1 MSKARAPQKQQN
13 AVAEGAKVLL
23 KEKGIITDDTREG
36 VRDLLLLKI
45 PVESVNSTIHTV
57 ARMLGSNVPDSI
69 DRRSVSRI
77 ALEGLVAADMQSV
90 WEVHNAEAVTLS
102 NDGTTNKHLNYESRH
117 GLMVVPMYAPG
128 SDPSVRLPGETIC
141 AQRFF
146 GITQA
151 ANHQSDTQLQGWVDT
166 VQEIHDTYNGS
177 PGLGKSKPR
186 DWRVFT
192 QMVKGI
198 STDHAHDQKRLF
210 RLFGDLKLNYE
221 AELLGE
227 ESFQSAD
234 RLEDVYP
241 ILAEEIERC
250 IEDAGGEEEWEALTV
265 EERQE
270 RERHAYQ
277 CVCVRIGKERMN
289 AMSPEERRE
298 IALFI
303 WAGCCM
309 HKELNA
315 FKGGAAAMSA
325 YWKAHGLAGP
335 MKLLNID
342 NAAAARAGG
351 GAARERAMA
360 ALQAGGV
367 KLASLAGAI
376 FAHKDKKRGQQDTHL
391 IHLEA
396 LFGQMKRFPD
406 TSNGHYGLHGHA
418 AAELIARL
426 DFYHQFLELIRDVKE
441 TQGWTNIEWNVY
453 DALHDLDTLTELVT
467 MSIYTEHMSIPY
479 MRFVRGSGENL
490 LDLGEFHR
498 RVFAHLTRL
507 KTTPRV
513 ALPPTAD
520 YKTAVLDG
528 KPWTCPDLFDAIA
541 RLAPTLPHLEAV
553 FVAFCEGAQETWG
566 RFTEEYEEG
575 GAIASASPPQREL
588 AFMMPTNDHNEG
600 ALGSMRVFSRR
611 APSMTINQHNARA
624 VYRKNN
630 TAAFIRACLGKE
642 DRKYLKRMARE
653 RDTSKRPAKCCKIQ
667 VALNIQTQ
675 KSRNEAVA
683 ARRAATAKKRLK
695 FVQMKPHTDIQDIQ
709 NNPGQNKPLMKQL
722 DWHRRFDKEI
732 PKKCKTTNKEL
743 MVQALIGAV
752 KCRAERKSRGENLS
766 EDEAELVKATVVLED
781 ELARE
786 DDSDEEE

>member
-1 MSKARAPQKQQN
+1 KRRNNALRMSKARAPQKQQN
-13 AVAEGAKVLL
+13 AVAEGTRVSL

-36 VRDLLLLKI
+36 VRDLLSLKI

-117 GLMVVPMYAPG
+117 GLMIVPTYAPG
-128 SDPSVRLPGETIC
+128 SDPSARLPGETIR

-151 ANHQSDTQLQGWVDT
+151 ANHQSDTQLQGWVDA
-166 VQEIHDTYNGS
+166 VQEMHDTYNGS

-210 RLFGDLKLNYE
+210 RLFGDLKTNYE

-227 ESFQSAD
+227 ASFQSPD

-241 ILAEEIERC
+241 ILAEEVERC
-250 IEDAGGEEEWEALTV
+250 IEDAGGEEEWEALTA

-277 CVCVRIGKERMN
+277 RACVRIGKERMN

-351 GAARERAMA
+351 AARERAMA
-360 ALQAGGV
+360 ASQAGGV

-396 LFGQMKRFPD
+396 SFGRMKRFPD
-406 TSNGHYGLHGHA
+406 TSNGRYGSHGHA

-426 DFYHQFLELIRDVKE
+426 DFYRQFLELIRDVKE
-441 TQGWTNIEWNVY
+441 TQGWTNIERNVY
-453 DALHDLDTLTELVT
+453 DALHDLDTLTELVA

-528 KPWTCPDLFDAIA
+528 KPWTRPDLFDAIA

-575 GAIASASPPQREL
+575 GAIASASPSQREL

-611 APSMTINQHNARA
+611 APSMTIDQHNARA

-653 RDTSKRPAKCCKIQ
+653 RDASKRPAKRRKIQ
-667 VALNIQTQ
+667 VAFNIQTQ
-675 KSRNEAVA
+675 KSRNEAAA
-683 ARRAATAKKRLK
+683 ARRAAAAKKRLK
-695 FVQMKPHTDIQDIQ
+695 FAQMKPRTDIQDIQ

-722 DWHRRFDKEI
+722 DWHRRL
-732 PKKCKTTNKEL
+732 T
-743 MVQALIGAV
+743 
-752 KCRAERKSRGENLS
+752 R
-766 EDEAELVKATVVLED
+766 
-781 ELARE
+781 
-786 DDSDEEE
+786 